1 MSNAFALQVG
11 MTIISS

>member
-11 MTIISS
+11 IIHNN